1 LHQNRRAFSFSN
13 FRLTAAEE
21 QYSMNQAKLL
31 NLWFS
36 KSSEIKKQLRQ
47 LELEGQ
53 HGNIHTK
60 EELIKAIQQ
69 LEVRRFYIDY
79 TS

>member
-1 LHQNRRAFSFSN
+1 
-13 FRLTAAEE
+13 
-21 QYSMNQAKLL
+21 MNQAKLL